1 MIHYIYHFLRQF
13 ENNSIYLLPVDM
25 CSHTSLRLMNNEERH
40 KNIVI
45 SMDSSNKKQIGYNKI
60 GQRINITMHDI

>member
-13 ENNSIYLLPVDM
+13 ENSITYSGRYVLAY
-25 CSHTSLRLMNNEERH
+25 SLRLMNNEERH
-40 KNIVI
+40 KNIGI

-60 GQRINITMHDI
+60 GQSINITMHNI